1 MRSVLAGSV
10 IDSRWL
16 RGPDATRLSQRISSL
31 HQNNEGPAAFRSRS
45 RFLFKA
51 CSLADGGGSR
61 VCRALH
67 TNHRRSN
74 RARAGRSR
82 RGFTAANLGLSKGS
96 SFKKNLRR
104 LASPTID
111 SVTGRKRSPECR
123 AAPVR
128 YLLSRRGSSPKARG
142 AS

>member
-16 RGPDATRLSQRISSL
+16 RRTGRYTSFPADFVIASKQRGAGRF
-31 HQNNEGPAAFRSRS
+31 QDRS